1 VVFKK
6 KERLDF
12 YRILSTKKIFKMKT
26 KAQKRTEAK
35 NNAEAVKAQKKAAR
49 TSKMS
54 VSMPQAGSKKG
65 KSMVPQ
71 AKKKK

>member
-1 VVFKK
+1 
-6 KERLDF
+6 
-12 YRILSTKKIFKMKT
+12 MKT

-35 NNAEAVKAQKKAAR
+35 KNAEAVKAQKKAAR